1 MLTTDRPLIS
11 NYHNN
16 EFLGFGTTAPPNVV
30 PERFFKALFFPPIKT
45 VKGIPTKALY
55 ELRKIEAQLLNEGFK
70 VLTVDPDNLKS
81 YIDKTNV
88 LDICIICPLNIGS
101 ASSIFAKFLKT
112 REPYVAKHF
121 RLLLEKLEVK
131 EAKRRGPKIIAGS
144 PSVWQLKL
152 NPIFMDTHGIVCII
166 DGEAEKVVGRI
177 FKAAIKGEELSM
189 FYKVKITEVVKTATG
204 IMTNNNLIPA
214 CTLITGLPQE
224 TEEDVIKT
232 IELMDDLKD
241 FKSLTISLFFVLM
254 DRLKNGNWFTMEQM
268 NDLQME
274 LPMECLRHDIC
285 WMKIMMKSYFKEK
298 WYSKILSL
306 SYWIFVKSIERKA
319 KNVYTSLPFQKRFS
333 YVGEAKI

>member
-166 DGEAEKVVGRI
+166 DGEAEKLS
-177 FKAAIKGEELSM
+177 EE
-189 FYKVKITEVVKTATG
+189 F
-204 IMTNNNLIPA
+204 
-214 CTLITGLPQE
+214 
-224 TEEDVIKT
+224 
-232 IELMDDLKD
+232 LKLQLRVRNYQC
-241 FKSLTISLFFVLM
+241 FI
-254 DRLKNGNWFTMEQM
+254 RLK
-268 NDLQME
+268 
-274 LPMECLRHDIC
+274 
-285 WMKIMMKSYFKEK
+285 
-298 WYSKILSL
+298 
-306 SYWIFVKSIERKA
+306 
-319 KNVYTSLPFQKRFS
+319 
-333 YVGEAKI
+333 

>member
-1 MLTTDRPLIS
+1 
-11 NYHNN
+11 
-16 EFLGFGTTAPPNVV
+16 
-30 PERFFKALFFPPIKT
+30 
-45 VKGIPTKALY
+45 
-55 ELRKIEAQLLNEGFK
+55 
-70 VLTVDPDNLKS
+70 
-81 YIDKTNV
+81 
-88 LDICIICPLNIGS
+88 
-101 ASSIFAKFLKT
+101 
-112 REPYVAKHF
+112 
-121 RLLLEKLEVK
+121 
-131 EAKRRGPKIIAGS
+131 
-144 PSVWQLKL
+144 
-152 NPIFMDTHGIVCII
+152 
-166 DGEAEKVVGRI
+166 
-177 FKAAIKGEELSM
+177 M

-241 FKSLTISLFFVLM
+241 FKSLIISLFFVLM
-254 DRLKNGNWFTMEQM
+254 GRLKNGNWFT
-268 NDLQME
+268 ME